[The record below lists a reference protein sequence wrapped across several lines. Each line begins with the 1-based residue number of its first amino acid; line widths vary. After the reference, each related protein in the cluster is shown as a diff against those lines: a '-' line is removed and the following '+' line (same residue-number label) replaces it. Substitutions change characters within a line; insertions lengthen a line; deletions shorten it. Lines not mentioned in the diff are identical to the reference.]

1 MTLREREDQIFDKY
15 RNRAWGEPFIPDGAI
30 SDEYDAN
37 CTRLLVILK
46 EPNDLNGNWARSG
59 GDLRKFFAWGGRGAT
74 SMNLARWSALYDNPL
89 LSMEEIDASDRKKRV
104 EHLCRIAVVNLKKIA
119 GGSTAQP
126 KEIWEYAEK
135 YWDLLEEQFKLYRP
149 NLTIAG
155 GVFDIL
161 VALRGSNVVPKEGTR
176 FPYFED
182 QDLGVCIDFY
192 HPQPRFRLKNQ
203 KLFEYL
209 KQQLSYHQL
218 LNHRN

>member
-1 MTLREREDQIFDKY
+1 
-15 RNRAWGEPFIPDGAI
+15 
-30 SDEYDAN
+30 
-37 CTRLLVILK
+37 
-46 EPNDLNGNWARSG
+46 
-59 GDLRKFFAWGGRGAT
+59 
-74 SMNLARWSALYDNPL
+74 MNLARWSALYDNPL